1 MTHSKI
7 TPTHPGI
14 VLQKEFLEPYGLTA
28 AKIAR
33 ETGIPASRLCEI
45 FAGRRGITADTAI
58 RLGKLLGL
66 NPQGFV
72 NMQATYDR
80 VMAEIAIEH
89 ARPPLRIKPL
99 KLQLAR
105 AWGA

>member
-7 TPTHPGI
+7 IPTHPGI
-14 VLQKEFLEPYGLTA
+14 TLQKEFLEPHGLTA

-45 FAGRRGITADTAI
+45 FAGRRSITADTAI
-58 RLGKLLGL
+58 RLGRLLGL
-66 NPQGFV
+66 DPQGFV

-80 VMAEIAIEH
+80 IMAEIAIENV
-89 ARPPLRIKPL
+89 RPPLRIKPISL
-99 KLQLAR
+99 RLAR
-105 AWGA
+105 A